1 MPVRSGLAA
10 AARAGAGVAG
20 LAGRAVGGAGAFTQ
34 VGRRVFIDRNT
45 GRALKLVS
53 VGARIQRRRRRV
65 APRRGLDSKMLFLL
79 LAMGGA

>member
-20 LAGRAVGGAGAFTQ
+20 GLARGGVGAYTQ
-34 VGRRVFIDRNT
+34 VGRRVFIDRTT

-53 VGARIQRRRRRV
+53 VGARLQRRRRRV
-65 APRRGLDSKMLFLL
+65 APRRGIDSKMLFLL

>member
-10 AARAGAGVAG
+10 AARGAGGLAG
-20 LAGRAVGGAGAFTQ
+20 LAGRAGVGAGFQQ
-34 VGRRVFIDRNT
+34 VGRRVFIDRTT

-53 VGARIQRRRRRV
+53 VGAKLQRRRRRV
-65 APRRGLDSKMLFLL
+65 SSRRGIDSKMLFLL